1 MGTQNARLFANCFS
15 RWIDPEWFLGK
26 SKQES
31 FGPASVITPTNQAAV
46 ARSAM
51 AMSARGEEPNYASLV
66 AANLD
71 ATPFPS
77 RVLNPLAGFRPLLP
91 GGARVLSPLAGFR
104 PLPPA
109 PNFLFPLI
117 LQKSQKNECQ
127 PPPGPV

>member
-1 MGTQNARLFANCFS
+1 M
-15 RWIDPEWFLGK
+15 
-26 SKQES
+26 
-31 FGPASVITPTNQAAV
+31 ITPTNQAAV

-77 RVLNPLAGFRPLLP
+77 RVLSPLAGFRPLLP

-104 PLPPA
+104 
-109 PNFLFPLI
+109 
-117 LQKSQKNECQ
+117 
-127 PPPGPV
+127 